1 MNEILNEEVKGI
13 LSELEYS
20 NINYETAVG
29 SIQSLISESY
39 KSGRDA
45 QRDSDAELCTHIY
58 KHQMDLRIK
67 IKNNTGEL

>member
-20 NINYETAVG
+20 NINYETAVR

-39 KSGRDA
+39 QSGRDA
-45 QRDSDAELCTHIY
+45 QRDSDFNLCTHIY
-58 KHQMDLRIK
+58 RHPMDLAKK